1 MAMNS
6 TASPMQ
12 PPLQE
17 NFYGYVPDRDVCI
30 IFVVLFSVSAAIH
43 LVQAVYW
50 RMSWLFATAVFAGV
64 AEIVGWSAR
73 LWSSYSP
80 FAQDPYIMQLC
91 VTIIAPSPL
100 VAALFIL
107 FGRISERLGEH
118 YGRLSPTQYSI
129 IFLTCDIISL
139 VTQGVGG
146 GIAGSSIGTQSEVD
160 LGGNIMLAGIIFQ
173 LTSITVFVVLMIEYF
188 VRYLTDRP
196 ARKAK
201 KDPAAEESFSFSR
214 GEVTPKMRLMIA
226 SLLMMTLFLIIR
238 SVYRMIEL
246 IDGFTGK
253 IIQTEIY
260 FNVFDGAMVVCAI
273 YTLNILHPGWLL
285 ERVYREPSMMLRAMS
300 PSGSPQT
307 SLLSATFAKPGPL
320 NSDEVE

>member
-1 MAMNS
+1 MNN
-6 TASPMQ
+6 TDSPVQ
-12 PPLQE
+12 DPSQQDL
-17 NFYGYVPDRDVCI
+17 YGYVPDRAVCI
-30 IFVVLFSVSAAIH
+30 IFVALFSISAAVH
-43 LVQAVYW
+43 LAEAIYF

-64 AEIVGWSAR
+64 AEILGWSAR

-80 FAQDPYIMQLC
+80 FAQDPYIMQLT

-118 YGRLSPTQYSI
+118 YGRLTAMWYSI

-146 GIAGSSIGTQSEVD
+146 GIAGSSIGDQSQVD

-173 LTSITVFVVLMIEYF
+173 LASITVFVLLMSEYF
-188 VRYLTDRP
+188 LRYLTDRP
-196 ARKAK
+196 IRKAQ
-201 KDPAAEESFSFSR
+201 KDPNAEEAYIPAR
-214 GEVTPKMRLMIA
+214 GATTPKMRLMIVCVLA
-226 SLLMMTLFLIIR
+226 MTFFLIIR

-246 IDGFTGK
+246 IDGFNGK

-260 FNVFDGAMVVCAI
+260 FNIFDGAMVVCAI
-273 YTLNILHPGWLL
+273 YTLNVLHPGWLL
-285 ERVYREPSMMLRAMS
+285 ERVYHQTAVSLREIS
-300 PSGSPQT
+300 PSGSPRA
-307 SLLSATFAKPGPL
+307 SLLSL
-320 NSDEVE
+320 NLKGGAARVNMGEAE

>member
-1 MAMNS
+1 MNN
-6 TASPMQ
+6 TESPVQ
-12 PPLQE
+12 DPSQQNL
-17 NFYGYVPDRDVCI
+17 YGYVPDRDVCI

-43 LVQAVYW
+43 LAEAVYW

-64 AEIVGWSAR
+64 AEIVGWAAR

-118 YGRLSPTQYSI
+118 YGRLSPMWYSI

-146 GIAGSSIGTQSEVD
+146 GIAGSSIGNQSDVD

-173 LTSITVFVVLMIEYF
+173 LASISIFVLLMGEYF
-188 VRYLTDRP
+188 IRYLTDRP
-196 ARKAK
+196 ARKPK
-201 KDPAAEESFSFSR
+201 KDPAAEESYSFSR
-214 GEVTPKMRLMIA
+214 GEMTPRMRLMIISVLA
-226 SLLMMTLFLIIR
+226 MTVFLVIR

-260 FNVFDGAMVVCAI
+260 FNIFDGAMVVCAI
-273 YTLNILHPGWLL
+273 YTLNVLHPGWLL
-285 ERVYREPSMMLRAMS
+285 ERVYREPQVALRDFS
-300 PSGSPQT
+300 PSASPRA
-307 SLLSATFAKPGPL
+307 SLLSL
-320 NSDEVE
+320 NVKGRPVTMGEAE

>member
-1 MAMNS
+1 
-6 TASPMQ
+6 MQ
-12 PPLQE
+12 VDPPQE
-17 NFYGYVPDRDVCI
+17 NLYGYVPDRDVCI
-30 IFVVLFSVSAAIH
+30 IFVVLFSITAAIH
-43 LVQAVYW
+43 LVEAIYF

-64 AEIVGWSAR
+64 AEIIGWSAR

-80 FAQDPYIMQLC
+80 FLQDPYIMQLC

-118 YGRLSPTQYSI
+118 YGRLSPMWYSI

-146 GIAGSSIGTQSEVD
+146 GIAGSSIGHQDDVD

-173 LTSITVFVVLMIEYF
+173 LASISVFVVLMGEFF
-188 VRYLTDRP
+188 VRYFTDHPLRQP
-196 ARKAK
+196 K
-201 KDPAAEESFSFSR
+201 KDPAVEESYVPAR
-214 GEVTPKMRLMIA
+214 GVLTLKLK
-226 SLLMMTLFLIIR
+226 LLITSVLAMTIFLVIR

-253 IIQTEIY
+253 IIQTEVY
-260 FNVFDGAMVVCAI
+260 FNIFDGAMVVLAI
-273 YTLNILHPGWLL
+273 YTLNVLHPGWLL
-285 ERVYREPSMMLRAMS
+285 EKKVPRTEAIALQQSS
-300 PSGSPQT
+300 PSGSPRA
-307 SLLSATFAKPGPL
+307 SLLSL
-320 NSDEVE
+320 NLKGQANNVNEGYAE